1 VVSKVLADNRNLTEI
16 YEKGYRE
23 FSKLVAEGLTNEWSK
38 LGIFSFFD
46 GPYIDNQEY
55 YLGPNQALLAI
66 AEHSNQSDTAKIF
79 ILDSLQ
85 PGRLELCD
93 KSGFELFLEKFEEV
107 FPNSEKFY
115 FGPRT
120 SDRTW
125 LHEFQTLK
133 IPFDWIIKRPNVFA
147 EVLTDA
153 SPIGEDIGPGDA
165 GFEDFSSM
173 HEVLV
178 SKLGPPSL
186 TEEVLGRIR
195 DGNTSEVAGEAAGL
209 MASLVNPATAVS
221 RGVRYLGRFMTILMD
236 RRKQEVKEVYEEWRN
251 RVKETFKEENLKKF
265 FDEKQE
271 EQKQIIDTIRDGK
284 NVLLILETR
293 ETLYDLFYP
302 LVIQHLVEEI
312 GYIPPHRRKRKDPR
326 LAGTTTD
333 ENEPEWDNIELRYDE
348 IDESDLPPVTD
359 KLIQRIMQSE
369 ENDVRLKVGANDEFE
384 GKPKTTLYIDSA
396 THLSKFKKSF
406 RFALRLPEKYPNIKV
421 AAGFY
426 TSKDSLNKT
435 LQDGVLEFIGEQ
447 AYVFDLHPTLFDIV
461 TMNLPISQKARLQGY
476 LQEISVLRENKELTL
491 LEFISSNDLNW
502 RLLSTKKKREY
513 IAKSKEISIFSKIKR
528 RIKALSMRETNQ

>member
-1 VVSKVLADNRNLTEI
+1 MVSKVLADNRNLTEI

-153 SPIGEDIGPGDA
+153 SPIGEEIGPGDA

-312 GYIPPHRRKRKDPR
+312 
-326 LAGTTTD
+326 
-333 ENEPEWDNIELRYDE
+333 
-348 IDESDLPPVTD
+348 
-359 KLIQRIMQSE
+359 
-369 ENDVRLKVGANDEFE
+369 
-384 GKPKTTLYIDSA
+384 
-396 THLSKFKKSF
+396 
-406 RFALRLPEKYPNIKV
+406 LPEKSTFQKGIYWIDVERDLKYLPKQFSQQKV
-421 AAGFY
+421 
-426 TSKDSLNKT
+426 SL
-435 LQDGVLEFIGEQ
+435 LQFLLPYFRPHISAIFDWRDPAPFFKRYFDFVKKVIGI
-447 AYVFDLHPTLFDIV
+447 VFDQFRA
-461 TMNLPISQKARLQGY
+461 S
-476 LQEISVLRENKELTL
+476 
-491 LEFISSNDLNW
+491 
-502 RLLSTKKKREY
+502 
-513 IAKSKEISIFSKIKR
+513 
-528 RIKALSMRETNQ
+528 